1 MANRNKITKEEAIQ
15 TLMEKKPNRNQNKLS
30 EFLKQENVK
39 KFNKALVSR
48 AFLDKMGNNMPFA
61 LDNEDICRQECSE
74 FFALCYDCDM
84 IPSIASLAVYLR
96 MDKETIYSNISNPNS
111 PIANCLKNAVRVCQ
125 SFQEESALHGNI
137 NPVLYMF
144 LSKNYYGMQDTN
156 TLSLTTQLTD
166 NTINNQNTMKVI
178 QEQILLEN
186 KETDKD

>member
-1 MANRNKITKEEAIQ
+1 MANRNKITKEEATKQ
-15 TLMEKKPNRNQNKLS
+15 LLELKPNNNQNKLS
-30 EFLKQENVK
+30 QFLKQENVK
-39 KFNKALVSR
+39 EFNKVMYSR
-48 AFLDKMGNNMPFA
+48 AFIDMQGRKPFCI
-61 LDNEDICRQECSE
+61 ESEEICREECRE
-74 FFALCYDCDM
+74 FFELCLKYDI

-96 MDKETIYSNISNPNS
+96 VNVDTIYSNIHNPNS
-111 PIANCLKNAVRVCQ
+111 PVAEILQNAINICH
-125 SFQEESALHGNI
+125 SLQEESTLHGNI

-186 KETDKD
+186 KETNND